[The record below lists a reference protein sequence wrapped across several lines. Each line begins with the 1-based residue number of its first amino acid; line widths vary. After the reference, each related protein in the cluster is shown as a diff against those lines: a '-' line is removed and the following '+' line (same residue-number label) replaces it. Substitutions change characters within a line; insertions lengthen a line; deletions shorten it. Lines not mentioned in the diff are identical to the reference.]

1 MDSGMEC
8 TLSRFVSKL
17 SDASDLLEGRDAT
30 QRDLDGLERWAYAN
44 LVEFSKAKC
53 KVLHLGWGTFKH
65 GYRLGREDGWRAAL
79 RRGI

>member
-53 KVLHLGWGTFKH
+53 KVLHQDWDNPKQRH
-65 GYRLGREDGWRAAL
+65 KSGREWPGKQP
-79 RRGI
+79 